1 VDEGLL
7 MTGREQAAGEGLS
20 GASVPHL
27 LGRYAAILRELRDR
41 GIVRTRNAPLGDY
54 AEYLAA
60 KVYGGELAANSV
72 KSYDLLATD
81 GRRVQVK
88 ARTVGSDTRAGAVFS
103 VFRSFDFDVAV
114 LITFDSSTYALRW
127 AREVPAVDLETAGR
141 HSSHVNG
148 RLIRITA
155 GARLG
160 ADVTAR
166 FHAVASQ

>member
-1 VDEGLL
+1 MDEGLL
-7 MTGREQAAGEGLS
+7 MTGREQAVGGLS
-20 GASVPHL
+20 GASVPDL
-27 LGRYAAILRELRDR
+27 LGRYAAILQELQDR
-41 GIVRTRNAPLGDY
+41 GVVRTRNAPLGDY

-60 KVYGGELAANSV
+60 QVYGGTLAANSV
-72 KSYDLLATD
+72 KSYDLLAAD

-88 ARTVGSDTRAGAVFS
+88 ARTVGPDTRAGAVFS

-127 AREVPAVDLETAGR
+127 AREVPAVDLESAGR
-141 HSSHVNG
+141 HSAHVNG

-160 ADVTAR
+160 VDVTAR
-166 FHAVASQ
+166 FHAVASR